1 MVHIEV
7 MGIDD
12 NEPAFEKAEYVF
24 NMFENATGIE
34 IEATFWKS
42 CKSVNYLFVILWFLL
57 PSGLIVVSEY
67 FLTIRILYRKDLF
80 RTENI

>member
-1 MVHIEV
+1 MVISFSKCVLRASDGTTSDTVMVHIEV

-34 IEATFWKS
+34 IEATF
-42 CKSVNYLFVILWFLL
+42 
-57 PSGLIVVSEY
+57 
-67 FLTIRILYRKDLF
+67 
-80 RTENI
+80 